1 MPVGFT
7 CISVVGYA
15 LMGIFNISVVFL
27 YITTAIMGILAIAV
41 WLIRIPI
48 PNSYNQQ
55 DFQQFVNNLKL
66 YKQWLPK
73 IKWYA
78 LSLTVDMFM
87 VSFWSA
93 INQYILDG
101 DKLPIFG
108 SSDDHYLNT
117 NDFFSI
123 YSVGTFIGDTAGR
136 KIIYYF
142 HLSKVHPTYYL
153 ILSLLGAFCCILKIP
168 LLSWIGIFLIFLANG
183 LIYAASTKFIDKNI
197 DKMFSL
203 TAISFWLFIGDIGS
217 VTGSNVWQIFQPV
230 VCGHGSH
237 SHYFCVGPTI
247 SPTSAPTMSI

>member
-15 LMGIFNISVVFL
+15 LMGIFGISVVFL
-27 YITTAIMGILAIAV
+27 YVTTAIMGLLGIVV

-55 DFQQFVNNLKL
+55 DFQQFIDNLKM
-66 YKQWLPK
+66 YKEWLPK

-108 SSDDHYLNT
+108 ATDDHYLNT

-142 HLSKVHPTYYL
+142 HLSKIHPTYYL
-153 ILSLLGAFCCILKIP
+153 ILSLVGAFCCILKVP
-168 LLSWIGIFLIFLANG
+168 FLSWLGIFLIFLANG

-237 SHYFCVGPTI
+237 SDYFCVGSTN